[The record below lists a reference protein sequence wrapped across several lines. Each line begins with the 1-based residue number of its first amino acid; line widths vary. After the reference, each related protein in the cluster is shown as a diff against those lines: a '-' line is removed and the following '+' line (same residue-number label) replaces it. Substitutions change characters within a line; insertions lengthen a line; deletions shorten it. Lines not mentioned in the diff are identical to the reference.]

1 METPTAAT
9 AATAASAAAAAAAS
23 GRDSFPEVKAD
34 DANSPLDVD
43 DDWRHRTELFDLLVA
58 FYPPNMT
65 QPKHNLVDLVAL

>member
-9 AATAASAAAAAAAS
+9 AATAASAAAAAS

-34 DANSPLDVD
+34 DANSPLVVD